1 MDFNDY
7 FQRGKSFLER
17 RDYGPAIENFEA
29 ALRLDPGNT
38 KLQYI
43 IGEAKMCAQEK
54 AQAEYYE
61 SQAREAR
68 AQLNKL
74 GGNSW

>member
-1 MDFNDY
+1 MDRNDY

-43 IGEAKMCAQEK
+43 ISETKMCAKEK
-54 AQAEYYE
+54 AQAEYYNR
-61 SQAREAR
+61 QAHNLG
-68 AQLNKL
+68 AQLNKM
-74 GGNSW
+74 GHKPW